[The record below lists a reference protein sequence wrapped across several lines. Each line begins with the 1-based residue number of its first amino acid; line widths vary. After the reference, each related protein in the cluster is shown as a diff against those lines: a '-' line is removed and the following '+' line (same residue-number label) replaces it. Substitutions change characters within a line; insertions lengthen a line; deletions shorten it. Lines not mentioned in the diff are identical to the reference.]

1 MVLFSLAQTSI
12 VYLSEWEAYN
22 VELQAS
28 LSLNILNPHFKVV
41 KRLIVI

>member
-12 VYLSEWEAYN
+12 VYLSEWKTYY

-28 LSLNILNPHFKVV
+28 LSLNILNPYFKIVE
-41 KRLIVI
+41 RFIVI